1 MRLIPYIFASL
12 IFSVPALNFAHAQA
26 TDCAVTGISSEDAPP
41 PLPDYDQPPL
51 PGPGYVW
58 TPGYWAY
65 NNVDYY
71 WVPGTWVEPPQIGY
85 LWTPPYWGF
94 ANGAYVFHR
103 GYWGQR
109 VGFYGGIDYGYG
121 YAGHGSEGGRWDNG
135 QFFYNRAVTNV
146 TDTRVTN
153 VYDKTVVIN
162 ENSRISYNGGR
173 GGLTVRPTAEEE
185 VAAREPHMPATR
197 LQTEHLRAASVNGA
211 GFASL
216 NHGRPAIA
224 ATARP
229 GEFRGPG
236 VLPARTGHHMEEG
249 GAPAAIRT
257 PAGAPEAPTHGGA
270 VESHMDRHNGAA
282 GAQHEAVTPGH
293 EGHLHQ
299 RAPGAMHENVP
310 AGRANGEPMT
320 HAAGIHETAHRP
332 NAMTMHGGEM
342 HAAPHGEPGMHG
354 SAMHGGA
361 MEMHAAPRRAPEM
374 HGGGGMQGGE
384 MHGGAMRAAPGGA
397 HGGHPAGGRRPDEK
411 R

>member
-12 IFSVPALNFAHAQA
+12 VFSVPALDFAHAQS
-26 TDCAVTGISSEDAPP
+26 TDCAVTGISSEGAPP
-41 PLPDYDQPPL
+41 PLPDYDQPPV

-94 ANGAYVFHR
+94 ANGAYFFHR

-109 VGFYGGIDYGYG
+109 VGFYGGVDYGYG
-121 YAGHGSEGGRWDNG
+121 YTGRGFEGGRWNDG

-146 TDTRVTN
+146 TDTRITN

-173 GGLTVRPTAEEE
+173 GGREVRPTAEEE
-185 VAAREPHMPATR
+185 AIAREPHMPATR
-197 LQTEHLRAASVNGA
+197 LQTEHLRAASVNGE

-229 GEFRGPG
+229 GDFKGPG
-236 VLPARTGHHMEEG
+236 VLPTRAGHHIEETG
-249 GAPAAIRT
+249 
-257 PAGAPEAPTHGGA
+257 AGAQQAPTHGT
-270 VESHMDRHNGAA
+270 VENHMDRHNGAA
-282 GAQHEAVTPGH
+282 VAQHEGTTPGH
-293 EGHLHQ
+293 EDHLH
-299 RAPGAMHENVP
+299 RHMPGTAHESVP
-310 AGRANGEPMT
+310 AGRLNGEPKPMT
-320 HAAGIHETAHRP
+320 HAAVHETAHRP
-332 NAMTMHGGEM
+332 NTATMHGGGELRGAPRGEPGSHGAPVRGGEM
-342 HAAPHGEPGMHG
+342 HAAPHP
-354 SAMHGGA
+354 
-361 MEMHAAPRRAPEM
+361 APEM
-374 HGGGGMQGGE
+374 HGGGGMHGGE
-384 MHGGAMRAAPGGA
+384 MHGGEMRGGAMHAAPGGA
-397 HGGHPAGGRRPDEK
+397 HGDHPGGGRHPEDK